1 MKINAIQNQNT
12 SFGSVRAVIYP
23 KSYNAKMNKDLQ
35 YKHLFDRSVDKLK
48 TMKTNVMDL
57 LEYDKLTGK
66 DKIYADLLLSSI
78 SDKEKEDLTVEIE
91 LCNNGYKGL
100 YKNSR
105 GYMNIYFP
113 ELAKE
118 WNYPEKDDVGTKY
131 VIYAEKGGHDL
142 KDEDY
147 YFFFGKLP
155 MPTPKFLKQNLPRFL
170 LYEGEELYDEMIREK
185 HKSN

>member
-1 MKINAIQNQNT
+1 MQVQTIQSNNT
-12 SFGSVRAVIYP
+12 SFGSVRAVTYP
-23 KSYNAKMNKDLQ
+23 KSYNTKMNKDLQ
-35 YKHLFDRSVDKLK
+35 YKHLFDRSADKLK
-48 TMKTNVMDL
+48 AIKTNVMDL

-66 DKIYADLLLSSI
+66 DKIYVDLLLSNI
-78 SDKEKEDLTVEIE
+78 SDKEKKDLTVELE
-91 LCNNGYKGL
+91 LCDNGYKGL

-118 WNYPEKDDVGTKY
+118 WNCPEKDDVGLKY
-131 VIYAEKGGHDL
+131 VIYSEKGGHDL

-155 MPTPKFLKQNLPRFL
+155 MPTPKFLKQALSRLL
-170 LYEGEELYDEMIREK
+170 LYEGEELYDEMLWKK
-185 HKSN
+185 HKSS